1 MFTSELDYDL
11 PDERIAQR
19 PLAERDGARMLV
31 CGEPLEDA
39 WVRDFPERVPPGA
52 LVVLND
58 SRVMQARLLGNR
70 VRTGGRVE
78 ILLLEP
84 EAEGGDGTGGK
95 QRWQA
100 LVRSSGRLAEGTE
113 VRVGSRVLRIAE
125 RGEAG
130 TRWVEVPGNA
140 WELLEREGHVPLPP
154 YVRRPDDT
162 HDRERYQTVFARHL
176 GSAAAPTAGLHVTQP
191 MLARLEARGVDLGFV
206 TLHVGAGTF
215 RPVTAERLDQHA
227 MHSECYTVSDA
238 LARRVAESKRG
249 GRPIVAVGTTVVRA
263 LESAA
268 LAHEAEGE
276 APGTGIASGT
286 RRTRLMVAPGYQFRV
301 VDALLTNF
309 HAPRS
314 TLLALVCALAGTSR
328 VLGAYA
334 EAVRRGYR
342 FLSYGDAMWI
352 PQRS

>member
-11 PDERIAQR
+11 PDERIAQH
-19 PLAERDGARMLV
+19 PLAERDGARMLI
-31 CGEPLEDA
+31 CGERLEVA
-39 WVRDFPERVPPGA
+39 CVREFPVRVPADA

-58 SRVMQARLLGNR
+58 SRVMHARLLGNR
-70 VRTGGRVE
+70 VGTGGRVE
-78 ILLLEP
+78 LLLLEP
-84 EAEGGDGTGGK
+84 ETEESGTSSGV

-100 LVRSSGRLAEGTE
+100 LVRGSGRLAEGTQ
-113 VRVGSRVLRIAE
+113 VRVGSRVLTIAE
-125 RGEAG
+125 RGEAA
-130 TRWVEVPGNA
+130 TRWVEVPGNP

-154 YVRRPDDT
+154 YVRRPDEEQ
-162 HDRERYQTVFARHL
+162 DRERYQTVFARHL
-176 GSAAAPTAGLHVTQP
+176 GSAAAPTAGLHVTRE
-191 MLARLEARGVDLGFV
+191 MLARLRTRGVEVEFV

-215 RPVTAERLDQHA
+215 RPVTTERLEQHV
-227 MHSECYTVSDA
+227 MHSECYTVGEA
-238 LARRVAESKRG
+238 LARRVAEFKQL

-268 LAHEAEGE
+268 QTHVAQGGGC
-276 APGTGIASGT
+276 GTGIASGT
-286 RRTRLMVAPGYQFRV
+286 QRTRLMIVPGYRFQV

-314 TLLALVCALAGTSR
+314 TLLALVSALSGTSR
-328 VLGAYA
+328 TLGAYA